1 MPLGKSIVL
10 HLFADQAVEQEV
22 AATIVIFA
30 SMVVALGEKICSIKL
45 FVVGSIMTLLLI
57 VSHQI

>member
-30 SMVVALGEKICSIKL
+30 SYGCCPWREDICSM
-45 FVVGSIMTLLLI
+45 SA
-57 VSHQI
+57 Q

>member
-10 HLFADQAVEQEV
+10 HLFAGQAVEQEV
-22 AATIVIFA
+22 AATL
-30 SMVVALGEKICSIKL
+30 SMVVALGEKDICSIKL
-45 FVVGSIMTLLLI
+45 FVVSSIMTLLLI